1 MARNPR
7 TLLRE
12 LIDQAARNEN
22 CVDALRAVVDEY
34 SSDEGGEKGPGPD
47 LLAALSSTLEG
58 LPLSSLCSVKP
69 LSRSVLKLL
78 RLGAIFVPDFV
89 KRLLVDMPSL
99 RRLCAADAVEAELAV
114 HRLQLVGLFAQ
125 RPSCPSG
132 CRRAGPPP
140 AQGRAPCRP
149 CAGRGAP
156 LAQSPV
162 ASCPLGAARR

>member
-89 KRLLVDMPSL
+89 KRLLVDMPSWCSPTIS
-99 RRLCAADAVEAELAV
+99 RQAAGSDARNEEPRAY
-114 HRLQLVGLFAQ
+114 G
-125 RPSCPSG
+125 RPSSRPSQRKADI
-132 CRRAGPPP
+132 C
-140 AQGRAPCRP
+140 
-149 CAGRGAP
+149 
-156 LAQSPV
+156 
-162 ASCPLGAARR
+162 